1 MPICCF
7 NRIKRYA
14 LGAPVV
20 GSTNVVYAL
29 DACLPCLVRSDVFML
44 VSPVST
50 DSTLPP
56 LIQLKTGQVL
66 PVVFSSTAGEPEASA
81 ITGTAAYLATILTV
95 NGVTTLNILNAMNN
109 PATAAA
115 SASSSSSQD
124 TGA

>member
-1 MPICCF
+1 MAICCF

-20 GSTNVVYAL
+20 GSTNVVYSI
-29 DACLPCLVRSDVFML
+29 DACLPCLVKSDVFIL

-66 PVVFSSTAGEPEASA
+66 PVVYSSTSGEPQAVA
-81 ITGTAAYLATILTV
+81 LTGTAAYLATILTV
-95 NGVTTLNILNAMNN
+95 NGVTTLNILNAMN
-109 PATAAA
+109 PASGATAAA
-115 SASSSSSQD
+115 GSGS
-124 TGA
+124 